1 MEDDVE
7 TPAPEV
13 PGSSADAL
21 AAGTYEVL
29 RDRLRTAAE
38 ELARRAE
45 TLNDRRV
52 AEFGGSAARL
62 AGTEHLRTE
71 HDCVPRDIVQVG
83 GVLLF
88 GCNAPAGRDHGTG
101 VGDVFSL
108 WQVEFSESE
117 SESESE
123 TGTGTGSEAAT
134 EGEGEGGGGGAVV
147 RFRAAPRD
155 AVPGLLDDPAFR
167 RDFAEL
173 YRYYRETRLLQLR
186 LARSHLLAVFQTGNA
201 LTDIRVL
208 RWRVAPDGSVAYVD
222 DRGERDHVFPPA
234 HDVEWTAATRAD
246 HVPGRHPHVSVRGL
260 VFVSCV
266 GGTLTLRAGDGTAGG
281 EGEGVY
287 SEPVDEPLQSLAD
300 AEIEYAVVGPLVLLR
315 ILPYN
320 ETTRRHL
327 VYNTRTRE
335 AVRLDGLG
343 RACRRL
349 PEDQGV
355 VFPGGYYLAD
365 VPAGSAARTFDTET
379 KDLEY
384 EGVVHAPNGEDVLY
398 VFHARA
404 EGRTLLLPYNVIRK
418 EVAALWQTH
427 GWSLLDDGTLVV
439 FRTAPGGGPTRV
451 HPVQVWRTPYVSDA
465 HAAARP
471 AGTGPLARIGN
482 AELVRGVSDCLSL
495 ARMAD
500 GMEPN
505 SAVFEAI
512 VAAAARVADRHHW
525 LGEVASGGTPAS
537 EGVAGGGGDLAA
549 PLAAVRTTAA
559 QVIDE
564 FERVEELRVQ
574 AAAAVDEA
582 DARITGQIRRARG
595 TAPDTAD
602 GWVRQIAGLR
612 RSQGRLETLR
622 EQRYADLGR
631 IGELDGRLAE
641 SLTATARRAVAFLAE
656 ETAFDAAHRTVDELA
671 AEAAAVATAAAAA
684 PVAERIDEQAAALQA
699 VTEVVGTLDLA
710 DATVRT
716 SILARIGEVLGA
728 VNRARAR
735 LDARRRELHERE
747 GRAEFAAEFALLGQA
762 VTGGLAAAGTPEDC
776 DEQLGRLLLR
786 LENLEAK
793 FGSAEDFAEQVAAKR
808 EEVYE
813 AFSARKQAQLD
824 ERAGHAD
831 RLVRSAERILGTVS
845 RRAAALTS
853 ADDVHTFFA
862 SDPLVAKVR
871 TTAAE
876 LRALGDTGHAEELE
890 GRLKAARQ
898 EAARALRD
906 RTDLYDGQGTL
917 RLGRHRFAV
926 NSRPA
931 ELTLVPRDGE
941 PAFVITG
948 TDYRA
953 PVADPGFADTRDF
966 WDQPLVSESPAVY
979 RGEYLAARLLAG
991 TPAAELAAAAAAD
1004 GGLPELARRAAEAA
1018 YDEGYDRGVHD
1029 RDAAAILGALLR
1041 LRETCGLLRF
1051 TPAARAA
1058 AQLFWAYGTGAE
1070 ERAAWSTRARSLARA
1085 RETFGLD
1092 GAVAEL
1098 AAELAAR
1105 AADFAAAAGLPAPAA
1120 PGGTGAYLFE
1130 ELAAADPPA
1139 FVTGPAARALRT
1151 GFRDAL
1157 GPGAAKEY
1165 ERDLDALAGDPAA
1178 RHQLAAAWLGAYA
1191 AGAYAAGAD
1200 AAGAGAAGAG
1210 ADGGCL
1216 AEAVAVEVTGAA
1228 LARRES
1234 DAATET
1240 AVDGLLGAHRR
1251 IDGGRLAVRLDEF
1264 LARTTE
1270 FREVRVPAYRAYLR
1284 RRTALVGAER
1294 ERLRLDT
1301 YRPRVMSTFVRN
1313 RLLDEVYL
1321 PLIGDNLARQLGAAG
1336 GESGARRTD
1345 SQGLLLLLSPP
1356 GYGKTSLL
1364 EYVAARL
1371 GLVFVK
1377 VDGPS
1382 LGTGTTSLD
1391 PAAAPDA
1398 AARREV
1404 EKINFAL
1411 ALGNNALLYL
1421 DDIQHASPELL
1432 QRFVSLCDAQRRM
1445 DGVWDGSAR
1454 VFDLRGKRFA
1464 VCMAGN
1470 PFTES
1475 GARFQVPDMLANRA
1489 DVWNLGDVLSG
1500 REQLFALSHI
1510 ENALTANP
1518 VLAPLTS
1525 RERSDVDLLVRLA
1538 QGDGSAHAD
1547 RLAHPYATA
1556 ELDQILAVLR
1566 RLLHVRDTVLKVNAA
1581 YIASAAQT
1589 DAARTEPPF
1598 KLQGSYRNTNKLAER
1613 ILPVMTDDEVEA
1625 LIDDHYLG
1633 EAQTLARNAEANL
1646 LKLAELR
1653 GRLTAAEAARW
1664 QALKAP
1670 YAAGRRSAAT
1680 GGGGA
1685 AR

>member
-1 MEDDVE
+1 MEDEVE

-13 PGSSADAL
+13 HGSPDAL

-45 TLNDRRV
+45 ALNAGRV
-52 AEFGGSAARL
+52 AEFGGTEARL
-62 AGTEHLRTE
+62 AGTAYIRTG
-71 HDCVPRDIVQVG
+71 HDCVPRDIVQIG
-83 GVLLF
+83 GMLLF
-88 GCNAPAGRDHGTG
+88 GANVPLGRESGTD

-108 WQVEFSESE
+108 QHVEF
-117 SESESE
+117 
-123 TGTGTGSEAAT
+123 TGDD
-134 EGEGEGGGGGAVV
+134 GEGGGGGEGAAIQ
-147 RFRAAPRD
+147 FRAAAQD
-155 AVPGLLDDPAFR
+155 SVPGLLDDPAFR

-173 YRYYRETRLLQLR
+173 YRFYRETRLLQLR
-186 LARSHLLAVFQTGNA
+186 LSRSHLLAVFQTGNA

-246 HVPGRHPHVSVRGL
+246 HVQGRHPHVSVRGL
-260 VFVSCV
+260 VFVACV
-266 GGTLTLRAGDGTAGG
+266 GGALTLKAEDSTDSGD
-281 EGEGVY
+281 GVY

-320 ETTRRHL
+320 EKTRRHL
-327 VYNTRTRE
+327 VYNTRTTE
-335 AVRLDGLG
+335 VVRLDGLG

-349 PEDQGV
+349 PEEQGV
-355 VFPGGYYLAD
+355 IFPGGYYLAD
-365 VPAGSAARTFDTET
+365 VPAGSAARTFDIGTN
-379 KDLEY
+379 DLEY
-384 EGVVHAPNGEDVLY
+384 EGVVRSPNGEDVLY

-404 EGRTLLLPYNVIRK
+404 EGRSLLLPYNVIRK
-418 EVAALWQTH
+418 EVATVWQTR
-427 GWSLLDDGTLVV
+427 GWSLFDDGTVIV
-439 FRTAPGGGPTRV
+439 FGAAAGSEPTRV
-451 HPVQVWRTPYVSDA
+451 HPMQVWRTPYVADA

-482 AELVRGVSDCLSL
+482 AELVRAVSDCLTV

-505 SAVFEAI
+505 GAVFEAI
-512 VAAAARVADRHHW
+512 VAAATRVADRHHW
-525 LGEVASGGTPAS
+525 LGEAAC
-537 EGVAGGGGDLAA
+537 GDLAA
-549 PLAAVRTTAA
+549 PLESVRTTAA

-564 FERVEELRVQ
+564 FERVEELRAQ

-582 DARITGQIRRARG
+582 ADRITGQVRRARG
-595 TAPDTAD
+595 TAPDTVD
-602 GWVRQIAGLR
+602 GWVRRIAGLR

-622 EQRYADLGR
+622 EQRYADLAR
-631 IGELDGRLAE
+631 IGELDTLLGE
-641 SLTATARRAVAFLAE
+641 SLAAFGRRAVAFLAE
-656 ETAFDAAHRTVDELA
+656 ETAFDAAHRAVDELA
-671 AEAAAVATAAAAA
+671 AEAAAVETAAAAG
-684 PVAERIDEQAAALQA
+684 PLAERIDEQAGALQA

-735 LDARRRELHERE
+735 LDGRRRELHERE

-762 VTGGLAAAGTPEDC
+762 VTGGLAAAGTPDEC
-776 DEQLGRLLLR
+776 DEQVGRLMLR

-793 FGSAEDFAEQVAAKR
+793 FASGEDFAEQIVAKR

-824 ERAGHAD
+824 ERARHAD
-831 RLVRSAERILGTVS
+831 RLARSAGRILDTVS
-845 RRAAALTS
+845 RRAAALAS
-853 ADDVHTFFA
+853 ADDINTFFA

-876 LRALGDTGHAEELE
+876 LRTLGDTVHAEELE

-926 NSRPA
+926 SFRPA
-931 ELTLVPRDGE
+931 ELTLVPQDGQ
-941 PAFVITG
+941 PVFVITG

-953 PVADPGFADTRDF
+953 PVADPRFADTRGF

-991 TPAAELAAAAAAD
+991 TPAAELAAAAAG
-1004 GGLPELARRAAEAA
+1004 GGLVELAREAVEAA

-1029 RDAAAILGALLR
+1029 RDAAAILGALLG
-1041 LRETCGLLRF
+1041 LQEACGLLRF
-1051 TPAARAA
+1051 TPEVRAA
-1058 AQLFWAYGTGAE
+1058 GQLFWAYGTGEE
-1070 ERAAWSTRARSLARA
+1070 ERAGWSTRARSLARA
-1085 RETFGLD
+1085 RATFGLD
-1092 GAVAEL
+1092 GAAAEP

-1105 AADFAAAAGLPAPAA
+1105 ATEFLAAAGLPCPGTPAPA
-1120 PGGTGAYLFE
+1120 GVGAYLFE

-1139 FVTGPAARALRT
+1139 FVTSPAARTLRT

-1157 GPGAAKEY
+1157 GQGPAEQY
-1165 ERDLDALAGDPAA
+1165 ERDLDALAGDPVA

-1191 AGAYAAGAD
+1191 AGTGAD
-1200 AAGAGAAGAG
+1200 ASR
-1210 ADGGCL
+1210 L
-1216 AEAVAVEVTGAA
+1216 AEAVAMEVTGDG
-1228 LARRES
+1228 LARQDS
-1234 DAATET
+1234 DAATEMP
-1240 AVDGLLGAHRR
+1240 VDGLLGAHRR
-1251 IDGGRLAVRLDEF
+1251 IDGGRLVVRLDEF
-1264 LARTTE
+1264 LTRTTE
-1270 FREVRVPAYRAYLR
+1270 FREVRVPAYRAYLH
-1284 RRTALVGAER
+1284 RRTALVAAER

-1301 YRPRVMSTFVRN
+1301 YRPRVMPAFVRN

-1336 GESGARRTD
+1336 GESAARRTD

-1356 GYGKTSLL
+1356 GYGKTSLM
-1364 EYVAARL
+1364 EYIAARL

-1377 VDGPS
+1377 VDGPA
-1382 LGTGTTSLD
+1382 LGSGTTSLD

-1404 EKINFAL
+1404 EKINLAL
-1411 ALGNNALLYL
+1411 AMGNNTLLYL
-1421 DDIQHASPELL
+1421 DDIQHTSPELL

-1445 DGVWDGSAR
+1445 EGVWDGSSR

-1475 GARFQVPDMLANRA
+1475 GARFQIPDMLANRA

-1500 REQLFALSHI
+1500 KEQLFALSHI
-1510 ENALTANP
+1510 ENALTSNP

-1525 RERSDVDLLVRLA
+1525 RERTDIDLLLRLA
-1538 QGDGSAHAD
+1538 QGDPNARPD

-1556 ELDQILAVLR
+1556 ELDQILGVLR
-1566 RLLHVRDTVLKVNAA
+1566 RLLHVRQTVLKVNAA
-1581 YIASAAQT
+1581 YIASAAQA
-1589 DAARTEPPF
+1589 DASRTEPPF

-1613 ILPVMTDDEVEA
+1613 IVPVMNDDEVEA

-1633 EAQTLARNAEANL
+1633 EAQTLAQGAEANL

-1653 GRLTAAEAARW
+1653 GRLTPHQTERW
-1664 QALKAP
+1664 KAVKAS
-1670 YAAGRRSAAT
+1670 YAPPPRS
-1680 GGGGA
+1680 
-1685 AR
+1685 

>member
-1 MEDDVE
+1 MEDEVE

-13 PGSSADAL
+13 HGSPDAL

-38 ELARRAE
+38 ELAGRAE
-45 TLNDRRV
+45 ALNARRV
-52 AEFGGSAARL
+52 AEFGGTEARL
-62 AGTEHLRTE
+62 AGTAHIRTG
-71 HDCVPRDIVQVG
+71 HDCVPRAIVQVG
-83 GVLLF
+83 GMLLF
-88 GCNAPAGRDHGTG
+88 GSNVPLGPESGTD

-108 WQVEFSESE
+108 QHVEF
-117 SESESE
+117 
-123 TGTGTGSEAAT
+123 TGDD
-134 EGEGEGGGGGAVV
+134 GEDTAGPADGKGGGGAAI
-147 RFRAAPRD
+147 RFRAAPED
-155 AVPGLLDDPAFR
+155 SVPGLLDDPAFR

-173 YRYYRETRLLQLR
+173 YRFYRETRLLQLR

-246 HVPGRHPHVSVRGL
+246 HVQGRHPHVSAGGL
-260 VFVSCV
+260 VFVSCA
-266 GGTLTLRAGDGTAGG
+266 GGALTLKAEDSTDTGD
-281 EGEGVY
+281 GVY

-300 AEIEYAVVGPLVLLR
+300 AEIEYTVVGPLVLLR

-320 ETTRRHL
+320 EKTRRHL
-327 VYNTRTRE
+327 VYNTRTTE
-335 AVRLDGLG
+335 VARLDGLG

-365 VPAGSAARTFDTET
+365 VPAGGAARTFEIET

-384 EGVVHAPNGEDVLY
+384 EGVVRSPNGEDVLY

-404 EGRTLLLPYNVIRK
+404 EGRSLLLPYNVIRK
-418 EVAALWQTH
+418 EVATVWQTR
-427 GWSLLDDGTLVV
+427 GWSLFDDGTVIV
-439 FRTAPGGGPTRV
+439 FGAAAGREPTRV
-451 HPVQVWRTPYVSDA
+451 HPMQVWRTPYVSDA
-465 HAAARP
+465 HAATRP

-482 AELVRGVSDCLSL
+482 AELVRAVSDCLSV

-505 SAVFEAI
+505 GAVFEAI
-512 VAAAARVADRHHW
+512 VAAAGRVADRHHW
-525 LGEVASGGTPAS
+525 LGEAAC
-537 EGVAGGGGDLAA
+537 GDLDA
-549 PLAAVRTTAA
+549 PLESVRTTAA
-559 QVIDE
+559 QVIEE
-564 FERVEELRVQ
+564 FARVEELRAE

-582 DARITGQIRRARG
+582 AARITGQVRRARG

-602 GWVRQIAGLR
+602 GWVRRIAELR

-622 EQRYADLGR
+622 EQRYADLAR
-631 IGELDGRLAE
+631 IGELDALLAE
-641 SLTATARRAVAFLAE
+641 SLAAFGRRAVAFLGE
-656 ETAFDAAHRTVDELA
+656 ESAFDAAHRAVDELA
-671 AEAAAVATAAAAA
+671 AEAAAVETAAAAG
-684 PVAERIDEQAAALQA
+684 PLAERIDEQAGALQA

-735 LDARRRELHERE
+735 LDGRRRELHERE

-762 VTGGLAAAGTPEDC
+762 VTGGLAAAGTPDEC
-776 DEQLGRLLLR
+776 DEQVGRLMLR

-793 FGSAEDFAEQVAAKR
+793 FASAEDFAEQIAAKR

-824 ERAGHAD
+824 ERARHAD
-831 RLVRSAERILGTVS
+831 RLARSAGRILDTVS
-845 RRAAALTS
+845 RRAAALAS

-876 LRALGDTGHAEELE
+876 LRTLGDTVHAEELE

-926 NSRPA
+926 DSRPA
-931 ELTLVPRDGE
+931 ELTLVPQDGQ
-941 PAFVITG
+941 PVFVITG

-953 PVADPGFADTRDF
+953 PVADPGFADTRGF

-991 TPAAELAAAAAAD
+991 TPPAELAAAAAN
-1004 GGLPELARRAAEAA
+1004 GGLVELARGAVETA

-1029 RDAAAILGALLR
+1029 HDAAAILGALVR
-1041 LRETCGLLRF
+1041 LREACGLLRF
-1051 TPAARAA
+1051 TPEVRAA
-1058 AQLFWAYGTGAE
+1058 GQLFWAYGTTGE
-1070 ERAAWSTRARSLARA
+1070 EQRAAWSTRARSLARA
-1085 RETFGLD
+1085 RATFGLD
-1092 GAVAEL
+1092 GAAEP
-1098 AAELAAR
+1098 AAELAACAEEFLTAVGLPLP
-1105 AADFAAAAGLPAPAA
+1105 AAPAPA
-1120 PGGTGAYLFE
+1120 GVGAYLFE

-1139 FVTGPAARALRT
+1139 FVTSPAARTLRT

-1157 GPGAAKEY
+1157 GPDAVTQY

-1178 RHQLAAAWLGAYA
+1178 RHQLAAAWLGAYS
-1191 AGAYAAGAD
+1191 AGTGAD
-1200 AAGAGAAGAG
+1200 TS
-1210 ADGGCL
+1210 CL
-1216 AEAVAVEVTGAA
+1216 AEAVAVEVAGDG
-1228 LARRES
+1228 LARQDS

-1251 IDGGRLAVRLDEF
+1251 IDGGRLVVRLDEF
-1264 LARTTE
+1264 LTRTAE
-1270 FREVRVPAYRAYLR
+1270 FRDVRVPAYRAYLR
-1284 RRTALVGAER
+1284 RRTALVAAER

-1336 GESGARRTD
+1336 GESAARRTD
-1345 SQGLLLLLSPP
+1345 SHGLLLLLSPP
-1356 GYGKTSLL
+1356 GYGKTSLM
-1364 EYVAARL
+1364 EYIAARL

-1377 VDGPS
+1377 VDGPA
-1382 LGTGTTSLD
+1382 LGSGTTSLD

-1404 EKINFAL
+1404 EKINLAL
-1411 ALGNNALLYL
+1411 AMGNNALLYL
-1421 DDIQHASPELL
+1421 DDIQHTSPELL

-1445 DGVWDGSAR
+1445 EGVWDGSSR

-1475 GARFQVPDMLANRA
+1475 GARFRIPDMLANRA

-1510 ENALTANP
+1510 ENALTSNP

-1525 RERSDVDLLVRLA
+1525 RERTDTDLLLRLA
-1538 QGDGSAHAD
+1538 QGDPNARHD
-1547 RLAHPYATA
+1547 HLAHTYATA
-1556 ELDQILAVLR
+1556 ELDRILAVLR
-1566 RLLHVRDTVLKVNAA
+1566 RLLHVRQTVLKVNAA

-1589 DAARTEPPF
+1589 DASRTEPPF
-1598 KLQGSYRNTNKLAER
+1598 RLQGSYRNTNKLAER
-1613 ILPVMTDDEVEA
+1613 IVPVMNDDEVEA

-1633 EAQTLARNAEANL
+1633 EAQTLAQGAEANL

-1653 GRLTAAEAARW
+1653 GRLTPHQAERW
-1664 QALKAP
+1664 RAVKAS
-1670 YAAGRRSAAT
+1670 YAPPPRG
-1680 GGGGA
+1680 
-1685 AR
+1685 

>member
-1 MEDDVE
+1 MEDEVE

-13 PGSSADAL
+13 HGSPDAL
-21 AAGTYEVL
+21 TAGTYEVL

-38 ELARRAE
+38 ELARRTEA
-45 TLNDRRV
+45 LNARRV
-52 AEFGGSAARL
+52 AEFGGSGARL
-62 AGTEHLRTE
+62 AGTGHIRTD
-71 HDCVPRDIVQVG
+71 HDCVPRDIVQIG
-83 GVLLF
+83 GMLLF
-88 GCNAPAGRDHGTG
+88 GSNAPAGRGPGTG

-108 WQVEFSESE
+108 QHLEFA
-117 SESESE
+117 
-123 TGTGTGSEAAT
+123 GATGSD
-134 EGEGEGGGGGAVV
+134 EGGGKGAEGGGSGDGDAGADTDGGGGDGAAI
-147 RFRAAPRD
+147 RFRAAPQD
-155 AVPGLLDDPAFR
+155 SVPGLLDDPAFR

-186 LARSHLLAVFQTGNA
+186 LARSHLLAVFRTGNA
-201 LTDIRVL
+201 STDIRVL

-222 DRGERDHVFPPA
+222 DRGERDHAVRPA
-234 HDVEWTAATRAD
+234 DDVEWTATTRGD
-246 HVPGRHPHVSVRGL
+246 HVQGRHPHVSVRGL
-260 VFVSCV
+260 VFVACV
-266 GGTLTLRAGDGTAGG
+266 GGTLTLKAEDSTDTGAG
-281 EGEGVY
+281 VH

-315 ILPYN
+315 ILPYK
-320 ETTRRHL
+320 EKTRRHL
-327 VYNTRTRE
+327 VYNTRTAE
-335 AVRLDGLG
+335 VVRLDGLG
-343 RACRRL
+343 RGCRRL
-349 PEDQGV
+349 PDEQGV

-379 KDLEY
+379 KDLAY
-384 EGVVHAPNGEDVLY
+384 EGLVRSPNGEDVLY

-418 EVAALWQTH
+418 EVATLWQTR
-427 GWSLLDDGTLVV
+427 GWSLLDDGTLIV
-439 FRTAPGGGPTRV
+439 FRTAAGSEPTRV

-482 AELVRGVSDCLSL
+482 AELVRGVSDCLSV

-505 SAVFEAI
+505 GAVFEAI
-512 VAAAARVADRHHW
+512 VAAAVRVADRHHW
-525 LGEVASGGTPAS
+525 LGEAAC
-537 EGVAGGGGDLAA
+537 GDLAE

-564 FERVEELRVQ
+564 FGRVEELRAQ
-574 AAAAVDEA
+574 AAAAVAEA
-582 DARITGQIRRARG
+582 AERITGQVRRARG
-595 TAPDTAD
+595 TSPDTAD
-602 GWVRQIAGLR
+602 GWVRRLAGLR

-622 EQRYADLGR
+622 EQRYADLAR
-631 IGELDGRLAE
+631 IGELDAQLAE
-641 SLTATARRAVAFLAE
+641 SLAAFGRRAVAFLGE
-656 ETAFDAAHRTVDELA
+656 ETAFDAAHRAVDELA
-671 AEAAAVATAAAAA
+671 AEAAAVGTAAAAA
-684 PVAERIDEQAAALQA
+684 PVAERIDEQAGALQA

-728 VNRARAR
+728 ANRARAL
-735 LDARRRELHERE
+735 LDGRRRELHERE

-776 DEQLGRLLLR
+776 DDQLGRLMLR

-793 FGSAEDFAEQVAAKR
+793 FGSAEDFAELIAAKR

-824 ERAGHAD
+824 ERARHAD
-831 RLVRSAERILGTVS
+831 RLARSAGRTLGTVS
-845 RRAAALTS
+845 RRAAALPS

-876 LRALGDTGHAEELE
+876 LRTLGGTVHAEELE

-926 NSRPA
+926 DTRPA
-931 ELTLVPRDGE
+931 ELTLVPQDGQ
-941 PAFVITG
+941 PVFVITG

-953 PVADPGFADTRDF
+953 PVADPGFAETRAF
-966 WDQPLVSESPAVY
+966 WDEPLVSESPAVY

-991 TPAAELAAAAAAD
+991 TPAAELAAAAAG
-1004 GGLPELARRAAEAA
+1004 GGLPELARRAAEEA

-1041 LRETCGLLRF
+1041 LREECGLLRF
-1051 TPAARAA
+1051 TPEVRAA

-1070 ERAAWSTRARSLARA
+1070 ERAGWSTRARSLARA
-1085 RETFGLD
+1085 RATFGGD
-1092 GAVAEL
+1092 GAAAEP

-1105 AADFAAAAGLPAPAA
+1105 AAEFLAAAGLPSPGAPAPA
-1120 PGGTGAYLFE
+1120 GVGAYLFE

-1139 FVTGPAARALRT
+1139 FVTSPAARGLRT

-1157 GPGAAKEY
+1157 GAGAAKEY
-1165 ERDLDALAGDPAA
+1165 EHDLDALAGDPAA

-1191 AGAYAAGAD
+1191 AGTGGD
-1200 AAGAGAAGAG
+1200 AW
-1210 ADGGCL
+1210 CL
-1216 AEAVAVEVTGAA
+1216 AEAVAAEATGDA
-1228 LARRES
+1228 LARQDS
-1234 DAATET
+1234 DAATGT

-1264 LARTTE
+1264 LTRTAE
-1270 FREVRVPAYRAYLR
+1270 FRDVRVPAYRAYLR

-1294 ERLRLDT
+1294 ERLRLDA
-1301 YRPRVMSTFVRN
+1301 YRPRVMPTFVRN

-1356 GYGKTSLL
+1356 GYGKTSLM
-1364 EYVAARL
+1364 EYLAARL

-1377 VDGPS
+1377 VDGPA

-1411 ALGNNALLYL
+1411 AMGNNTLLHL
-1421 DDIQHASPELL
+1421 DDIQHTSPELL

-1445 DGVWDGSAR
+1445 EGVWDGASR
-1454 VFDLRGKRFA
+1454 VYDLRGKRFA

-1500 REQLFALSHI
+1500 RERLFALSHI
-1510 ENALTANP
+1510 ENALTSNP
-1518 VLAPLTS
+1518 VLASLAS
-1525 RERSDVDLLVRLA
+1525 RERTDIDLLVRLA
-1538 QGDGSAHAD
+1538 QSDADARAD

-1556 ELDQILAVLR
+1556 ELDQVLGVLR
-1566 RLLHVRDTVLKVNAA
+1566 RLLHVRQTVLTVNAA

-1589 DAARTEPPF
+1589 DASRTEPPF

-1613 ILPVMTDDEVEA
+1613 IMPVMNDDEVEA

-1633 EAQTLARNAEANL
+1633 EAQMLAQDAEANL

-1653 GRLTAAEAARW
+1653 GRLTARQAERWEAVKASYVSSARI
-1664 QALKAP
+1664 
-1670 YAAGRRSAAT
+1670 
-1680 GGGGA
+1680 
-1685 AR
+1685 